1 MLTKYIEAAMKRAHY
16 EIMED
21 GDVFATIPGLKGL
34 WASAPTKQECEVEL
48 RETLEGWLIVM
59 LRRDQVL
66 PPMGR
71 VSLGPALSKTA

>member
-16 EIMED
+16 EVMED
-21 GDVFATIPGLKGL
+21 GDFFATVPGLKGL
-34 WASAPTKQECEVEL
+34 WASASTRVECEREL
-48 RETLEGWLIVM
+48 RDTLEGWLIVM

-66 PPMGR
+66 PAMGR

>member
-16 EIMED
+16 EETGD
-21 GDVFATIPGLKGL
+21 GELFATIPGLKGL
-34 WASAPTKQECEVEL
+34 WASAPTREECEAEL

-71 VSLGPALSKTA
+71 VSLGPALSKSA